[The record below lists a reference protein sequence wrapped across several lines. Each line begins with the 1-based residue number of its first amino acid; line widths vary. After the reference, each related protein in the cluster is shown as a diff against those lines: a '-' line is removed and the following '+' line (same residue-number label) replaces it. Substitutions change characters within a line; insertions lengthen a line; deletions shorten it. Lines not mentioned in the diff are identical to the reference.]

1 MPIKTGLELAAECFR
16 KYGRI
21 PLFIILTSYEEFG
34 FARQAL
40 EFQAVD
46 YLVKL
51 ELNPESLA
59 QSVKKAMNILE
70 DFRGTSVSGIA
81 AGRSRLQGLR
91 EKFFLKLFNGLFE
104 DRKTFTAEMEELDL
118 QFSGSAITVL
128 TTEIEIPELI
138 HASDKKFQVLYTS
151 TMQMVWEKLEKL
163 FPCYFAAL
171 DARHF
176 SVVFCLADPEAHREL
191 LEREL
196 QKTIDMVHSYFNV
209 HIRMA
214 MGFPVEDPFNLDESY
229 LAAQQVFRETT
240 RERPIAFF
248 GERFDS
254 ERRLNY
260 KQQLV
265 ANMQEY
271 IRHNLDKRL
280 SLHDLA
286 AIFNFSPNYLS
297 QLFTKYA
304 GEGIVE
310 YITAERISAAKE
322 MLKKRTRPIYEIAEK
337 LGYESAFYFSKVF
350 KKAEGISPREFLR
363 QMDKGE

>member
-1 MPIKTGLELAAECFR
+1 MR
-16 KYGRI
+16 
-21 PLFIILTSYEEFG
+21 
-34 FARQAL
+34 
-40 EFQAVD
+40 
-46 YLVKL
+46 
-51 ELNPESLA
+51 
-59 QSVKKAMNILE
+59 AMNILSE
-70 DFRGTSVSGIA
+70 LRGASVSGLVV
-81 AGRSRLQGLR
+81 GRSQLQGLR

-104 DRKTFTAEMEELDL
+104 DRNYFTAQMEELDL

-128 TTEIEIPELI
+128 TTEIEVPEHI
-138 HASDKKFQVLYTS
+138 HPGDKKSQVLYIS
-151 TMQMVWEKLEKL
+151 TMQMVWEKLEKI
-163 FPCYFAAL
+163 FPCYFVVL

-176 SVVFCLADPEAHREL
+176 SVVFCLSDMEAQREL

-196 QKTIDMVHSYFNV
+196 RKTIDMVHRYFNV

-214 MGFPVEDPFNLDESY
+214 MGFPVEDPFKLDESY

-240 RERPIAFF
+240 RERLIAFF
-248 GERFDS
+248 GERFGP
-254 ERRLNY
+254 EGRLNY

-297 QLFTKYA
+297 QLFTRYA

-310 YITAERISAAKE
+310 YITAERIRAAKE
-322 MLKKRTRPIYEIAEK
+322 MLKKRTGPIYEIAEK
-337 LGYESAFYFSKVF
+337 VGYESAFYFSKVF
-350 KKAEGISPREFLR
+350 KKTEGISPREFLR
-363 QMDKGE
+363 RLEKGELP